1 MNDETF
7 HHIYK
12 DVARQDAVAGYRDNG
27 DTDDVDLRSTGMTN
41 FDRSA
46 LACAVAEILNDILND
61 DIGLSQADPNWRRQ
75 GEIVKACDD
84 LLNATWHARR
94 AAAALRAAA
103 EMS

>member
-1 MNDETF
+1 MNDDTF
-7 HHIYK
+7 DRIFI
-12 DVARQDAVAGYRDNG
+12 DIARQDLVAGN
-27 DTDDVDLRSTGMTN
+27 DTDDIDLRSTGMTN
-41 FDRSA
+41 FDRAA

-61 DIGLSQADPNWRRQ
+61 DIGLSQADRNWRRQ